1 MGSGDKDDLHFIKL
15 DAAADQF
22 KIFKK
27 IYINFS
33 TVFMLES
40 LVGPKELS
48 EVSIIGFDPI
58 CKVVMDNEHLSV
70 KKQNKLIKSRT
81 PRDPLLPIR
90 KIIPRVS
97 NQHFRYVGGAVG
109 YISYDAVNF
118 WENLKLTDRKV
129 RSVSDDFPILE
140 FGIYTDGII
149 VDHTDTK
156 VYYFYQGKTSRLD
169 QVSRII
175 RGSSGDNKK
184 EPFYY
189 SDPMSNLSE
198 NQYVNMV
205 KEAKDY
211 LYKGDVFQVVLS
223 RNLRFNVYGD
233 ALNVYERLR
242 KINPS
247 PYMYFMKSGPTQIIG
262 SSPEMLLRVTNK
274 YLETYP
280 IAGTR
285 PVVSDPVVNKKLR
298 RDLLSDNKEI
308 SEHTMLVDLARND
321 VGRVSEYGSVHVKD
335 LMAVKRF
342 SHVQHMVTHVSG
354 SLRNT
359 CNSFEAFRSLFP
371 AGTVSGAPKVR
382 AMEIIDELEPS
393 KRGPYAGAL
402 GYFSSN
408 GSSDF
413 AIIIRSIF
421 IKDRKGYSQAGA
433 GIVIESDPNG
443 EWKETEQKLDAMLL
457 ALHDSGAAGKK
468 HSIN

>member
-1 MGSGDKDDLHFIKL
+1 LNSSDKNDIHFIRL
-15 DAAADQF
+15 DTAANQF

-58 CKVVMDNEHLSV
+58 CKVVMDNKHFSL
-70 KKQNKLIKSRT
+70 KKRNKLVKSTT
-81 PRDPLLPIR
+81 PHDPLPPIR

-97 NQHFRYVGGAVG
+97 NQRFRYVGGAVG

-118 WENLKLTDRKV
+118 WENLKLTERKA
-129 RSVSDDFPILE
+129 RSVSDAFPMLE

-156 VYYFYQGKTSRLD
+156 VYYFYQGKTSRSD
-169 QVSRII
+169 QVSKII
-175 RGSSGDNKK
+175 RGSSGESKK
-184 EPFYY
+184 DLFYY
-189 SDPMSNLSE
+189 SDPISNLSE

-205 KEAKDY
+205 KEAKNY

-223 RNLRFNVYGD
+223 RNLRFNVHGD

-247 PYMYFMKSGPTQIIG
+247 PYMYFMKSGTTQIIG
-262 SSPEMLLRVTNK
+262 SSPEMLLRVSNK

-285 PVVSDPVVNKKLR
+285 PVVSDPVANKKLR
-298 RDLLSDNKEI
+298 RDLLTDNKEI

-321 VGRVSEYGSVHVKD
+321 VGKVSKYGSVHVKD
-335 LMAVKRF
+335 LMAVRRF

-354 SLRNT
+354 TLRNT
-359 CNSFEAFRSLFP
+359 CDSFEAFRSLFP

-393 KRGPYAGAL
+393 RRGPYAGAL

-421 IKDRKGYSQAGA
+421 IKDREGYSQAGA

-457 ALHDSGAAGKK
+457 ALHDSSAAKK
-468 HSIN
+468 THSIN